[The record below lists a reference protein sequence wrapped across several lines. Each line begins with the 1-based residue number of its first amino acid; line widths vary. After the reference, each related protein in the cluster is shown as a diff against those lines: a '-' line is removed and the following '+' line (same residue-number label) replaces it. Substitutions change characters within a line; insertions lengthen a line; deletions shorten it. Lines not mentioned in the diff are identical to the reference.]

1 MGKKYKESTHVM
13 LSSGIGSSKEVIN
26 LRGSSYLRQ
35 GTEVGGGAGQLK
47 LMFSLRRHGV
57 H

>member
-1 MGKKYKESTHVM
+1 MEKDKEGTHVM

-26 LRGSSYLRQ
+26 LRRSSYLRQ
-35 GTEVGGGAGQLK
+35 RTEVGGGAGQLK